1 MAKFKKGDRV
11 INLKEENLIAKGAI
25 GTVESEDTCPLV
37 KWDEVKVSAKDDNY
51 WFQNEEDLKLY
62 DPNPATIE
70 IYKSRGQFK
79 FRVKGANGKTLN
91 HLFNSK
97 QGAKKGIA
105 ALAKA
110 LSNYKVIDL
119 TK

>member
-11 INLKEENLIAKGAI
+11 INLKEEILIAKGAI

-62 DPNPATIE
+62 DGQPLGISSTVKPNI
-70 IYKSRGQFK
+70 KFK
-79 FRVKGANGKTLN
+79 N
-91 HLFNSK
+91 HPEWW
-97 QGAKKGIA
+97 
-105 ALAKA
+105 
-110 LSNYKVIDL
+110 ID
-119 TK
+119 

>member
-11 INLKEENLIAKGAI
+11 VNLEVGYDDIPDNAI
-25 GTVESEDTCPLV
+25 GTVLENDKCPFVMWEVEGV
-37 KWDEVKVSAKDDNY
+37 KFKWAQYEHLLRLAK
-51 WFQNEEDLKLY
+51 EPKT
-62 DPNPATIE
+62 ATIE

-119 TK
+119 TKK